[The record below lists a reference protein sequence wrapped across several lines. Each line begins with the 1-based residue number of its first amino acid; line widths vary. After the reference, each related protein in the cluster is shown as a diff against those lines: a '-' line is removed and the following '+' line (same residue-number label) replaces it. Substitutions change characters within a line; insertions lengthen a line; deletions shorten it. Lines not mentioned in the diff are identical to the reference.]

1 MVAFVFNLLRI
12 YHLAHRKS
20 HSNWSQSGTAMSMP
34 LFHYVMPV
42 TIFDPARG
50 AKYGEEVIKMP
61 TKRWDTLAWF
71 QITLHCGDFEKS
83 FNLGQIP
90 GKFGVP
96 STGSSKAATGSNAS
110 DLRSAEATA
119 RKQAVKRPRQDD
131 PTAGMPAALAEFMQ
145 LNATKANLSATILK
159 DDKDE
164 SNAII
169 MTAIENRRAEL
180 AAFLK
185 KD

>member
-1 MVAFVFNLLRI
+1 MVAYVFNLLRI

-50 AKYGEEVIKMP
+50 AKYGDEVIKMP

-83 FNLGQIP
+83 FNLGQIQ

-96 STGSSKAATGSNAS
+96 STGSSKADNSSVALDTK
-110 DLRSAEATA
+110 SAEATA
-119 RKQAVKRPRQDD
+119 RKQPVKRTRQDD
-131 PTAGMPAALAEFMQ
+131 PIASMPAALAEFMQ
-145 LNATKANLSATILK
+145 LNATKANLAATLLV
-159 DDKDE
+159 DNDE
-164 SNAII
+164 SNTVI
-169 MTAIENRRAEL
+169 MAAIEIRRAEL
-180 AAFLK
+180 AAFMK
-185 KD
+185 K